1 MTLEKAREL
10 IAMHV
15 SLGSGYNQNAAK
27 LVLGEVM
34 RDHGQAAVDSL
45 IREYDLE
52 SQWAIKPGTKFA
64 SAFKS

>member
-10 IAMHV
+10 IAMH
-15 SLGSGYNQNAAK
+15 SGLGSGYNRNAARM
-27 LVLGEVM
+27 VLGEVM
-34 RDHGQAAVDSL
+34 RDFGQDTVDSL

-52 SQWAIKPGTKFA
+52 EQWEIKPGTKFE

>member
-10 IAMHV
+10 IAMH
-15 SLGSGYNQNAAK
+15 SGLGSGYNRNAARM
-27 LVLGEVM
+27 VLGEVM
-34 RDHGQAAVDSL
+34 RDFGQETVDAL

-52 SQWAIKPGTKFA
+52 KQWEIKPVTKFE

>member
-1 MTLEKAREL
+1 MTLEKTREL
-10 IAMHV
+10 IAMH
-15 SLGSGYNQNAAK
+15 SSFDSGYNRNAARV
-27 LVLGEVM
+27 VLGEDM

-52 SQWAIKPGTKFA
+52 NQWEIKPGTKFE